1 MSNIGDN
8 TQNRGDIPTPHVA
21 EHIAGEDDLYGSESD
36 EVILKNMNIPQD
48 MITRSDLQEIIDGW
62 EEKFNKLT
70 EGVRAIEQGTHEVH
84 AHMDIV
90 MRNNRARAR
99 ADIWRRT
106 DR

>member
-1 MSNIGDN
+1 M
-8 TQNRGDIPTPHVA
+8 A
-21 EHIAGEDDLYGSESD
+21 EHIADEDDIYGSQSD

-84 AHMDIV
+84 MHMDIV
-90 MRNNRARAR
+90 MRDNRESGQLATNKQIKLIQEGLALHGNL
-99 ADIWRRT
+99 
-106 DR
+106 